1 MSGGAAAP
9 RRGSNPRS
17 GTRERRP
24 GDAPVIRVENLAKT
38 YRTGRVEVPALKGVS
53 LTLERGEFVAVMGP
67 SGSGKSTFLNLV
79 GCLDHPTSGSY
90 FLDGTDVAT
99 LSDDQLAGIRNHS
112 IGFVF
117 QGFNLL
123 SRTTALH
130 NVELPLVYNGRRGR
144 ETPASDLLEAVGLP
158 GRANHT
164 PNELSG
170 GEQQR
175 VAIAR
180 SLVNAPSIILADEP
194 TGNLDSAMS
203 REIMSILQSLNEAGM
218 TILMVTHEEDVAA
231 YAHRLVRFKDGLI
244 VSDEPLA
251 RTHAT
256 DGPRVDL
263 SRLRA
268 RLGGQHAK
276 RRSVFDPGELWENIR
291 SAARSLWQNRMRAVL
306 TALGILIGVGAVIA
320 MVSVGQGSTA
330 SIQNRIQG
338 LGSNLLTIMAG
349 STTSGG
355 IRQGSGSATT
365 LTYEDA
371 DAIREK
377 IAGITGVAPEME
389 SRVQSRHLRNTWIT
403 SVVGTTADYATVR
416 NWNVAS
422 GAFFTEEDNKNKRT
436 VTVLGV
442 DVVTNLFG
450 EGADPIGKV
459 VKLGPVS
466 FKVVG
471 VLEQKGTGTS
481 FFSQDNTII
490 VPILTAQA
498 RFTGRKIIRS
508 MTVSVE
514 EKDQM
519 NAVKAEISSLL
530 RERHKLAEDG
540 SADDFTITSQEDIL
554 KTVQGVSQ
562 TMTLLLASIAGIS
575 LLVGGIGIMNIMLVS
590 VTERTREIGIR
601 KALGARRRDI
611 LAQFLTEAVIL
622 SGVGGVLGW
631 ALGWAASRII
641 SSLGT
646 TTVIAPATVILAL
659 GFSVAVGVFFGIYPA
674 NKASRMD
681 PIQALHFE

>member
-1 MSGGAAAP
+1 VSGDG
-9 RRGSNPRS
+9 
-17 GTRERRP
+17 
-24 GDAPVIRVENLAKT
+24 PVIRVENLTKT
-38 YRTGRVEVPALKGVS
+38 YRTGKVEVPALKGVS

-123 SRTTALH
+123 PRTTALH
-130 NVELPLVYNGRRGR
+130 NVELPLVYNGRRSR
-144 ETPASDLLEAVGLP
+144 ETPARELLEAVGLP
-158 GRANHT
+158 GRAMHT

-218 TILMVTHEEDVAA
+218 TILMVTHEEDIAA
-231 YAHRLVRFKDGLI
+231 YAHRLVRFKDGRI

-251 RTHAT
+251 RAHAA

-263 SRLRA
+263 ARLRERVGA
-268 RLGGQHAK
+268 KHGK
-276 RRSVFDPGELWENIR
+276 RRSIFSPGELWENLR
-291 SAARSLWQNRMRAVL
+291 SAMRSLWQNRMRAVL

-349 STTSGG
+349 SATSGG
-355 IRQGSGSATT
+355 IRQGFGSATT
-365 LTYEDA
+365 LTYDDA

-389 SRVQSRHLRNTWIT
+389 SRVQARYLRNTWTT
-403 SVVGTTADYATVR
+403 SVVGTTADYPTVR

-422 GAFFTEEDNKNKRT
+422 GAFFTEEDNRNKRT

-450 EGADPIGKV
+450 EGVDPIGKV

-466 FKVVG
+466 FKVIG
-471 VLEQKGTGTS
+471 VLEQRGTGGS
-481 FFSQDNTII
+481 FFSQDNTIL

-514 EKDQM
+514 EKSRM
-519 NAVKAEISSLL
+519 NAVKADIAALL

-611 LAQFLTEAVIL
+611 LAQFLTEAIIL
-622 SGVGGVLGW
+622 SGIGGILGF

-659 GFSVAVGVFFGIYPA
+659 GFSIAVGVFFGIYPA

>member
-1 MSGGAAAP
+1 VSSGAAVSRHSRSP
-9 RRGSNPRS
+9 RG
-17 GTRERRP
+17 GQRERGP
-24 GDAPVIRVENLAKT
+24 GDGPVIRVEALAKT
-38 YRTGRVEVPALKGVS
+38 YRTGRVEVPALRGVS
-53 LTLERGEFVAVMGP
+53 LILERGEFVAVMGP

-99 LSDDQLAGIRNHS
+99 LSDDQLAAIRNHS

-130 NVELPLVYNGRRGR
+130 NVELPLVYNGRRSR

-218 TILMVTHEEDVAA
+218 TILMVTHEEDIAA

-244 VSDEPLA
+244 VSDEPLS
-251 RTHAT
+251 RRHAS

-263 SRLRA
+263 SQLRA
-268 RLGGQHAK
+268 RLGSQHAK
-276 RRSVFDPGELWENIR
+276 RRSVLDPGELWENVR

-330 SIQNRIQG
+330 SIQNRIEG

-355 IRQGSGSATT
+355 VRQGFGSATT

-371 DAIREK
+371 DAIRVK
-377 IAGITGVAPEME
+377 IGGITGVAPEME
-389 SRVQSRHLRNTWIT
+389 SRVQSRYLRNTWIT

-416 NWNVAS
+416 NWNVSS

-450 EGADPIGKV
+450 EGADPIGRV

-466 FKVVG
+466 FKVIG

-514 EKDQM
+514 EKDRM

-540 SADDFTITSQEDIL
+540 SADDFTITSQQDIL

-622 SGVGGVLGW
+622 SGIGGVLGW
-631 ALGWAASRII
+631 ALGWGVSRII